1 MSLVQYRYAI
11 GNNNI
16 QKCNLVINSTQEK
29 LTSSLFKF
37 DLYILLLLYI
47 FFISYIFIYIQ
58 LSSLQSSKSYH
69 FTSRQHCKKLFC
81 DLSHISNLETQSFLG
96 HTNMAYLF
104 IIAKVIINNITISNS
119 FKRFLSSSLSTIRQF
134 VEVSLLLYISSINII
149 RIIISNCSL
158 LNPGPTNKTK
168 NESNIKVFYQNVHG
182 LITFGSIDDKHPV
195 LNIAKIIELQ
205 SYISFYQP
213 DIVILNETWLKP

>member
-1 MSLVQYRYAI
+1 MGISLVQYRYAI
-11 GNNNI
+11 GNNTV

-37 DLYILLLLYI
+37 DLYILLYM

-58 LSSLQSSKSYH
+58 LLSLQSSKSSH
-69 FTSRQHCKKLFC
+69 ITSSQHCKKVFC

-96 HTNMAYLF
+96 HINMAYLF

-134 VEVSLLLYISSINII
+134 VEASLLLYII
-149 RIIISNCSL
+149 L
-158 LNPGPTNKTK
+158 LALT
-168 NESNIKVFYQNVHG
+168 
-182 LITFGSIDDKHPV
+182 
-195 LNIAKIIELQ
+195 
-205 SYISFYQP
+205 
-213 DIVILNETWLKP
+213 

>member
-1 MSLVQYRYAI
+1 
-11 GNNNI
+11 
-16 QKCNLVINSTQEK
+16 
-29 LTSSLFKF
+29 
-37 DLYILLLLYI
+37 
-47 FFISYIFIYIQ
+47 
-58 LSSLQSSKSYH
+58 
-69 FTSRQHCKKLFC
+69 
-81 DLSHISNLETQSFLG
+81 
-96 HTNMAYLF
+96 MAYLF

-119 FKRFLSSSLSTIRQF
+119 IKRFLSSSLSTIRQF
-134 VEVSLLLYISSINII
+134 VEVSLLLYISNINII

-182 LITFGSIDDKHPV
+182 LITFGSIADKHPV